1 MKSIIQHEKK
11 CYECGRS
18 TSLQLHHCIHGTANR
33 KHADYYGLTVY
44 LCYEHHRELHD
55 RNNEMD
61 RRYMQLAQ
69 NCYEAT
75 HGNRND
81 FIKVFGKSYL

>member
-11 CYECGRS
+11 CYECGR
-18 TSLQLHHCIHGTANR
+18 TTNLHLHHCIHGNANR
-33 KHADYYGLTVY
+33 KHADRFGLTCY
-44 LCYEHHRELHD
+44 LCQMHHTELHD

-61 RRYMQLAQ
+61 RRYMRLAQ
-69 NCYEAT
+69 TSFESV

-81 FIKVFGKSYL
+81 FIKIFGKSYL